1 MKLLRIMLVLLLVI
15 PTLAPLR
22 TARAAAGDAVES
34 GSSDEG
40 AVISATTST
49 PDRGSGTNT
58 RGGVIAAAGCGFAIA
73 SLILM
78 PNPLSAFAVG
88 FDCGFFLIDAGY
100 SPDR

>member
-1 MKLLRIMLVLLLVI
+1 MKLLRILLVLLLVI

-22 TARAAAGDAVES
+22 TARAAAADAVDA
-34 GSSDEG
+34 GSSNDG
-40 AVISATTST
+40 TASAPSIA
-49 PDRGSGTNT
+49 PDPGHGPNT
-58 RGGVIAAAGCGFAIA
+58 KGGVIAAAGCGFAIA